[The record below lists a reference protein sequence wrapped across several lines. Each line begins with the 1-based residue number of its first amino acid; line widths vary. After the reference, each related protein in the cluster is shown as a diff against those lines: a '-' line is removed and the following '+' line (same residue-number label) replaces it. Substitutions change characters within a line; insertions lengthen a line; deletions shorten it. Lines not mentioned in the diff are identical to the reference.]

1 MRTLFWV
8 VLVIFS
14 VVTTKIIHYS
24 SLCWFP
30 LTYFAG
36 YHTYL
41 IHTNR
46 GQNHWSQKV
55 TLFIT
60 ALGLLTVMLLLPLV
74 FGRTELPHWAT
85 PHLDAYT
92 KGLFDGQEPWSFT
105 ALIPAML
112 MILLVFPWLIKNFL
126 HNQWHPGKLFIGVS
140 AVALSSYFFLLPPAE
155 RLLQKEL
162 TQTVVQETEPKN
174 QIVET
179 HGFRSYA
186 LYFHGKTQ
194 PENMQGV
201 WLTDTFVL
209 HRSQHNPYPLQEAKR
224 VWIKDANHHY
234 NARLITKSTYVADRY
249 FRYQFNLIDSQGAYF
264 VWQRR

>member
-14 VVTTKIIHYS
+14 IVTTKIIHYS

-30 LTYFAG
+30 ITYFAG

-126 HNQWHPGKLFIGVS
+126 HNKWHPGKLFIGVS
-140 AVALSSYFFLLPPAE
+140 AVALSSYFFLLPPVG
-155 RLLQKEL
+155 RLLQ
-162 TQTVVQETEPKN
+162 
-174 QIVET
+174 
-179 HGFRSYA
+179 
-186 LYFHGKTQ
+186 
-194 PENMQGV
+194 
-201 WLTDTFVL
+201 
-209 HRSQHNPYPLQEAKR
+209 
-224 VWIKDANHHY
+224 
-234 NARLITKSTYVADRY
+234 
-249 FRYQFNLIDSQGAYF
+249 
-264 VWQRR
+264 